1 MHSLVRGDTA
11 RDSDDDVH
19 TSILPAKS
27 PECVEVTNRLTIV
40 CTVVIDVAEPGGSK
54 LLAIRDEDPERAWD
68 WLGPWWPEQYPGV
81 VGIRDRRAGGAWLAV
96 NTEARRLAVLLN
108 RADIADL
115 PEEQMHTRGSLAL
128 ESVAGRSPEAPLAMH
143 GFNLLEVGP
152 DAARVLSWDGK
163 DLTET
168 PVPRGVHMIAHDGLD
183 DPATAR
189 IARWLPEF
197 RAHPAQKHDWADEW
211 IELLAASTALDPTD
225 DAAIIRDNR
234 PHGYPTQSLLY
245 CVASV
250 ARDGIEIREIPMTSP
265 GHL

>member
-1 MHSLVRGDTA
+1 M
-11 RDSDDDVH
+11 
-19 TSILPAKS
+19 
-27 PECVEVTNRLTIV
+27 
-40 CTVVIDVAEPGGSK
+40 CTVVIDVAEPGGSR

-68 WLGPWWPEQYPGV
+68 SLGEWWPEQYPGV

-96 NTEARRLAVLLN
+96 DPKARRLAVLLN
-108 RADIADL
+108 RADTLDL
-115 PEEQMHTRGSLAL
+115 PADQVLTRGSLAL
-128 ESVAGRSPEAPLAMH
+128 ESVAGRSPSAPLRMH

-152 DAARVLSWDGK
+152 DSARVLSWDGEH
-163 DLTET
+163 LIET
-168 PVPRGVHMIAHDGLD
+168 PVPTGVHMIAHDGLD

-197 RAHPAQKHDWADEW
+197 RAHPARTENWEDEW
-211 IELLAASTALDPTD
+211 WDLLTASTTLDPTD

-245 CVASV
+245 CLATVGH
-250 ARDGIEIREIPMTSP
+250 DGLEVHAAALTSP